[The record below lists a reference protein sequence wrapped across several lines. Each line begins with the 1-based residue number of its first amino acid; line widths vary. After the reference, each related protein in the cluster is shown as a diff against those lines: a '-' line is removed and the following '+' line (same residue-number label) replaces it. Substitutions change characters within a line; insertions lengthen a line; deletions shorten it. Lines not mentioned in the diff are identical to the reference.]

1 MQNALPK
8 DLDKDEAIV
17 DSGCSRHM
25 TGNKDYLVDF
35 KEIIESMLYP
45 MIINFINTYI
55 FDDWMIIC
63 R

>member
-25 TGNKDYLVDF
+25 TGNKDFLVDF
-35 KEIIESMLYP
+35 KEIKEERVAVDGGTGYFSG
-45 MIINFINTYI
+45 
-55 FDDWMIIC
+55 
-63 R
+63 